1 MLVLAGPGTGKT
13 TTVVETVVDRIE
25 RRGMDPERVL
35 ILTFSRKAAG
45 ELRERVTGRL
55 RRTTRTPLALTFHSY
70 AYALLRREALQ
81 AAMEPP
87 RLLSG
92 PEQLLEIRRLLHG
105 ELEDGAREWP
115 PALREP
121 LKTRGFAEELRDF
134 LSRAGE
140 RGLDGDRLVALGYQ
154 HGRADWVAAGKFSLR
169 YQERF
174 DLDPEPVLDYAEL
187 IKAAAGLL
195 SDPDVR
201 RRERAAYDMVF
212 VDEYQDTDPAQEYLL
227 QQLAG
232 DGRDLIAVGDPDQSI
247 YGFRG
252 ADVRGILRFPERFR
266 TLDGRDAPVVALRV
280 CRRSG
285 ADLLTA
291 SRRVASRLPAAPTP
305 DTTFTPPASS
315 GTAQPPAQ
323 AAKEQDTAFETLLT
337 TGPTDDQPDDADL
350 ADEGDEADLPDETD
364 LSDEADLSAEGDEA
378 GLSDGG
384 GGADLPDNGDEA
396 GSPSADASPELPAG
410 ELPAPVAVPQERKA
424 WGHRDLV
431 PLDDAEP
438 GEVRVLL
445 ADSTSQEAAVVAD
458 ALRRA
463 HLIDGVSWHR
473 MAVLVRSATRQVPL
487 LRRAL
492 VSAGVPTMVAGDEV
506 PIAQEPGVRPLLT
519 MLRMALYPGELDESV
534 VEELLTGPLGGTD
547 MIGVRRLRRALK
559 IAENEAAATEETA
572 SDQEDASGQEQSP
585 SDQQESAP
593 EDDVPGEQSASSG
606 ESASGEGTSGEG
618 TSGSGASGEGTSGEG
633 TSGSGASGEGTSG
646 EGTSGEGAFGGK
658 DSSDDVSG
666 EDGTDGEDGPGR
678 AVRSS
683 GELLV
688 AAVLDVREL
697 TRIEPHIAHP
707 AERVA
712 HLLHAAKEAAKAQST
727 AEEVLWAIW
736 QGSGLAERWTDLSLS
751 GGARGAQAD
760 RDLDAVVALFDH
772 AARFVDRMPRAGA
785 EVFLDDIASQEIPGD
800 TLAERAP
807 DGDAVRVLTAH
818 RSKGLEWDV
827 VVVAGVQEG
836 VWPDLRLRGSM
847 LGAEDLVELAGG
859 AQPSTASLASKLLAE
874 ERRLFYVAATRARK
888 KLVVT
893 AVGGEDTDERPSRFL
908 AELMPGS
915 VDAATVDDQ
924 ARWLN
929 MSALVADL
937 RSAVTDPTKSAKIRQ
952 KAAQQLARLAAAG
965 VQGAHPND
973 WYALTPISDDRP
985 LGWPDDI
992 VRISPSAVE
1001 SFTKCGLRWLLETA
1015 VGAAGTS
1022 SAQGLGTV
1030 IHALAVLAATDL
1042 PSEDLL
1048 GRRLD
1053 DIWGEL
1059 DFGGVWFNRKQR
1071 QVAEQMIAKFLRW
1084 HKENPRELV
1093 ALEEAFTATVGDG
1106 VLIKGRVDRVERDSD
1121 GRAVIIDLKT
1131 GSSKPKAGD
1140 LDRHP
1145 QLGVYQ
1151 LAALLGAFA
1160 RHGMTEPGGA
1170 SLVQLGK
1177 AGGKNDALEQAQP
1190 ALADDRDPTWA
1201 KDLVDTVAIGMS
1213 GPFFQA
1219 KVNDGCR
1226 TCAARASC
1234 PVNDNG
1240 GQVC

>member
-1 MLVLAGPGTGKT
+1 MLDEHQRAAVEHQGGPLLVLAGPGTGKT
-13 TTVVETVVDRIE
+13 TTIVESVVERIE
-25 RRGMDPERVL
+25 RRGADPERVL

-70 AYALLRREALQ
+70 AYALLRREAVLAGEQ
-81 AAMEPP
+81 PP
-87 RLLSG
+87 RLLTG
-92 PEQLLEIRRLLHG
+92 PEQLLEVRRLLHG
-105 ELEDGAREWP
+105 ELEDGALEWP
-115 PALREP
+115 EDLREP

-134 LSRAGE
+134 LSRAAE
-140 RGLDGDRLVALGYQ
+140 RGLDGERVQELGRR
-154 HGRADWVAAGKFSLR
+154 HGRADWVAAGRFSQR
-169 YQERF
+169 YQVRF
-174 DLDPEPVLDYAEL
+174 DLDPDPALDYSEL
-187 IKAAAGLL
+187 IRAAAGLL
-195 SDPDVR
+195 TDPDVR
-201 RRERAAYDMVF
+201 RRERAAQDAVF
-212 VDEYQDTDPAQEYLL
+212 VDEYQDTDPAQEFLL

-232 DGRDLIAVGDPDQSI
+232 DGRDLVAVGDPDQSI

-252 ADVRGILRFPERFR
+252 ADVHGIMKFPERFR
-266 TLDGRDAPVVALRV
+266 TRDGQDAPVVALRI

-285 ADLLTA
+285 AELLEA
-291 SRRVASRLPAAPTP
+291 SRRVAARLPAAPMPDATP
-305 DTTFTPPASS
+305 GGRSS
-315 GTAQPPAQ
+315 
-323 AAKEQDTAFETLLT
+323 
-337 TGPTDDQPDDADL
+337 
-350 ADEGDEADLPDETD
+350 
-364 LSDEADLSAEGDEA
+364 
-378 GLSDGG
+378 
-384 GGADLPDNGDEA
+384 
-396 GSPSADASPELPAG
+396 
-410 ELPAPVAVPQERKA
+410 
-424 WGHRDLV
+424 GHRDLL
-431 PLDDAEP
+431 PLPETPAGD
-438 GEVRVLL
+438 VRVLL

-458 ALRRA
+458 TLRRA
-463 HLIDGVSWHR
+463 HLIDGVPWHR
-473 MAVLVRSATRQVPL
+473 MAVLVRSAVRQVPL

-492 VSAGVPTMVAGDEV
+492 VNAGVPTMIAGDEV

-519 MLRMALYPGELDESV
+519 MLRVALDLAELDEGVS
-534 VEELLTGPLGGTD
+534 EELLTGPLGGTD

-559 IAENEAAATEETA
+559 IAENEAAAEPPAEGEPVAEVEPVTL
-572 SDQEDASGQEQSP
+572 P
-585 SDQQESAP
+585 F
-593 EDDVPGEQSASSG
+593 VP
-606 ESASGEGTSGEG
+606 
-618 TSGSGASGEGTSGEG
+618 
-633 TSGSGASGEGTSG
+633 
-646 EGTSGEGAFGGK
+646 
-658 DSSDDVSG
+658 
-666 EDGTDGEDGPGR
+666 
-678 AVRSS
+678 RSS

-688 AAVLDVREL
+688 AAVKDAREL
-697 TRIEPHIAHP
+697 VRIEPHIALP

-712 HLLHAAKEAAKAQST
+712 RLLATAREAVRQQGS
-727 AEEVLWAIW
+727 AEEVLWAVW
-736 QGSGLAERWTDLSLS
+736 QGSGLAERWTELSLS

-772 AARFVDRMPRAGA
+772 AARFVDRMPKAGP
-785 EVFLDDIASQEIPGD
+785 EVFLDDLASQEIPGD

-847 LGAEDLVELAGG
+847 LGVEDLVEVVEG
-859 AQPSTASLASKLLAE
+859 ARPSAASLASKLLAE
-874 ERRLFYVAATRARK
+874 ERRLFYVAATRARRR
-888 KLVVT
+888 LVVT

-908 AELMPGS
+908 SELMPGA
-915 VDAATVDDQ
+915 VEEATVDDR

-929 MSALVADL
+929 MAALVADL
-937 RSAVTDPTKSAKIRQ
+937 RSAVTDPTKPAGMRR

-965 VQGAHPND
+965 VSGAHPND
-973 WYALTPISDDRP
+973 WYALTTMTDDRA
-985 LGWPDDI
+985 LSWPDD
-992 VRISPSAVE
+992 VVSISPSAVE

-1042 PSEDLL
+1042 PNEDLL
-1048 GRRLD
+1048 GKRLD
-1053 DIWGEL
+1053 EIWTEL

-1071 QVAEQMIAKFLRW
+1071 QVAEQMIGKFLRW

-1093 ALEEAFTATVGDG
+1093 ALEEAFVATVADG
-1106 VLIKGRVDRVERDSD
+1106 VQIKGRVDRVERDSE

-1131 GSSKPKAGD
+1131 GGSKPKPGE

-1170 SLVQLGK
+1170 ALVQLGK
-1177 AGGKNDALEQAQP
+1177 AAGKSAAVEQQQQ
-1190 ALADDRDPTWA
+1190 ALAEDANPGWA
-1201 KDLVDTVAIGMS
+1201 GDLVDTVAIGMS

-1234 PVNDNG
+1234 PVNDSG

>member
-1 MLVLAGPGTGKT
+1 MSGQTWRLVRRGGGGAAAVPVLDEHQRAVVEHQSGPLLVLAGPGTGKT
-13 TTVVETVVDRIE
+13 TTIVETVVDRIE
-25 RRGMDPERVL
+25 RRGLDPERVL

-45 ELRERVTGRL
+45 ELRERITGRM

-70 AYALLRREALQ
+70 AYALLRREAVQ
-81 AAMEPP
+81 AALEPP
-87 RLLSG
+87 RLLTG

-105 ELEDGAREWP
+105 ELEDGARDWP
-115 PALREP
+115 LSLREP

-140 RGLDGDRLVALGYQ
+140 RGLDGERLVELGLRY
-154 HGRADWVAAGKFSLR
+154 GRVDWVAAGRFSLR
-169 YQERF
+169 YQARF

-195 SDPDVR
+195 TDPEVR
-201 RRERAAYDMVF
+201 RRERAAYDVVF
-212 VDEYQDTDPAQEYLL
+212 VDEYQDTDPAQEFLL

-285 ADLLTA
+285 VDLLTA
-291 SRRVASRLPAAPTP
+291 TRRIASRLPAAPAP
-305 DTTFTPPASS
+305 
-315 GTAQPPAQ
+315 
-323 AAKEQDTAFETLLT
+323 
-337 TGPTDDQPDDADL
+337 
-350 ADEGDEADLPDETD
+350 LPDPTSPPVPD
-364 LSDEADLSAEGDEA
+364 PTPSLDPAP
-378 GLSDGG
+378 
-384 GGADLPDNGDEA
+384 LPDLG
-396 GSPSADASPELPAG
+396 GSDPARISGAPSSAVPLPSADRLDAAESDDLTPRA
-410 ELPAPVAVPQERKA
+410 VARGA
-424 WGHRDLV
+424 ARARGHRELS

-438 GEVRVLL
+438 GEARVLL

-458 ALRRA
+458 TLRRA
-463 HLIDGVSWHR
+463 HLIDGVPWHR
-473 MAVLVRSATRQVPL
+473 MAVLVRSASRQVPL

-519 MLRMALYPGELDESV
+519 MLRVALDPGELDEAV
-534 VEELLTGPLGGTD
+534 AEELLTGPLGGTD

-559 IAENEAAATEETA
+559 IAGNEAA
-572 SDQEDASGQEQSP
+572 DAVDEPGEVP
-585 SDQQESAP
+585 AGPAPESAGG
-593 EDDVPGEQSASSG
+593 DATQNDAREQVGA
-606 ESASGEGTSGEG
+606 EVEG
-618 TSGSGASGEGTSGEG
+618 
-633 TSGSGASGEGTSG
+633 
-646 EGTSGEGAFGGK
+646 GGPR
-658 DSSDDVSG
+658 V
-666 EDGTDGEDGPGR
+666 
-678 AVRSS
+678 VRSS

-688 AAVLDVREL
+688 SAVQDVREL
-697 TRIEPHIAHP
+697 VRIEPHVALP

-712 HLLHAAKEAAKAQST
+712 RLLHAARQAVGADGT
-727 AEEVLWAIW
+727 AEDVLWAVW
-736 QGSGLAERWTDLSLS
+736 QASGLAERWTELSLA

-772 AARFVDRMPRAGA
+772 AARFVDRMPKAGP
-785 EVFLDDIASQEIPGD
+785 EVFLDDLASQEIPGD

-847 LGAEDLVELAGG
+847 LGAEELVELVEG
-859 AQPSTASLASKLLAE
+859 ARPNSASLASKLLAE
-874 ERRLFYVAATRARK
+874 ERRLFYVAATRARR

-908 AELMPGS
+908 AELMPGA
-915 VDAATVDDQ
+915 VDTATVDDR
-924 ARWLN
+924 ARWLS

-937 RSAVTDPTKSAKIRQ
+937 RSAVTDPTKSAKVRK
-952 KAAQQLARLAAAG
+952 KAAMQLARLAAAG

-1022 SAQGLGTV
+1022 TAQGLGTV

-1053 DIWGEL
+1053 EIWNEL

-1071 QVAEQMIAKFLRW
+1071 QVAEQMITKFVRW

-1093 ALEEAFTATVGDG
+1093 ALEEPFTAMVAEG
-1106 VLIKGRVDRVERDSD
+1106 VQIKGRVDRVERDSD
-1121 GRAVIIDLKT
+1121 NRAVIIDLKT

-1170 SLVQLGK
+1170 ALVQLGK
-1177 AGGKNDALEQAQP
+1177 AGGKNDALEQSQQ
-1190 ALADDRDPTWA
+1190 ALSDDKDPGWA

-1226 TCAARASC
+1226 TCAAKASC

>member
-1 MLVLAGPGTGKT
+1 MVQHRRGPLLVLAGPGTGKT
-13 TTVVETVVDRIE
+13 TTIVESVVDRIE

-35 ILTFSRKAAG
+35 ILTYSRKAAG

-70 AYALLRREALQ
+70 AYALLRREAVL
-81 AAMEPP
+81 AGEAPP
-87 RLLSG
+87 RLLTG

-115 PALREP
+115 VALREP

-140 RGLDGDRLVALGYQ
+140 RGLSGERLQELGRQY
-154 HGRADWVAAGKFSLR
+154 GKADWVAVGRFLER
-169 YQERF
+169 YEVRF
-174 DLDPEPVLDYAEL
+174 DLDPEPALDYAEL
-187 IKAAAGLL
+187 IRAAAGVLA
-195 SDPDVR
+195 DPEVR
-201 RRERAAYDMVF
+201 RRERAAHDVVF
-212 VDEYQDTDPAQEYLL
+212 VDEYQDTDPAQEFLL
-227 QQLAG
+227 RQLAG

-252 ADVRGILRFPERFR
+252 ADVRGILGFPQRFPTR
-266 TLDGRDAPVVALRV
+266 DGRDAPVVALRV

-291 SRRVASRLPAAPTP
+291 SRRVADRLPAAPT
-305 DTTFTPPASS
+305 S
-315 GTAQPPAQ
+315 
-323 AAKEQDTAFETLLT
+323 
-337 TGPTDDQPDDADL
+337 DAV
-350 ADEGDEADLPDETD
+350 G
-364 LSDEADLSAEGDEA
+364 A
-378 GLSDGG
+378 GQRRSH
-384 GGADLPDNGDEA
+384 
-396 GSPSADASPELPAG
+396 
-410 ELPAPVAVPQERKA
+410 
-424 WGHRDLV
+424 GHRELLSL
-431 PLDDAEP
+431 PEMEA

-445 ADSTSQEAAVVAD
+445 ADGTSQEAAVVAD
-458 ALRRA
+458 TLRRA
-463 HLIDGVSWHR
+463 HLIDGVPWHR
-473 MAVLVRSATRQVPL
+473 MAVLVRSAARQVPL

-519 MLRMALYPGELDESV
+519 MLRIAIDAAELDEGV
-534 VEELLTGPLGGTD
+534 AEELLTGPLGGTD

-559 IAENEAAATEETA
+559 IAENEAMAALGDETTAEHTETTDDEA
-572 SDQEDASGQEQSP
+572 APPPPYP
-585 SDQQESAP
+585 SLQAR
-593 EDDVPGEQSASSG
+593 
-606 ESASGEGTSGEG
+606 T
-618 TSGSGASGEGTSGEG
+618 
-633 TSGSGASGEGTSG
+633 
-646 EGTSGEGAFGGK
+646 
-658 DSSDDVSG
+658 
-666 EDGTDGEDGPGR
+666 
-678 AVRSS
+678 S

-688 AAVLDVREL
+688 AALKDTREL
-697 TRIEPHIAHP
+697 TRIEPHVALP

-712 HLLHAAKEAAKAQST
+712 KLLVAARQAVRDQT
-727 AEEVLWAIW
+727 GAEEVLWAVW
-736 QGSGLAERWTDLSLS
+736 HESGLAEKWTELSLS

-772 AARFVDRMPRAGA
+772 AARFVDRMPKAGP
-785 EVFLDDIASQEIPGD
+785 EVFLDDLAAQEIPGD

-847 LGAEDLVELAGG
+847 LGVEDLVELVEGG
-859 AQPSTASLASKLLAE
+859 QPNAASLASKLLAE
-874 ERRLFYVAATRARK
+874 ERRLFYVAATRARRR
-888 KLVVT
+888 LVVT

-908 AELMPGS
+908 SELMPGA
-915 VDAATVDDQ
+915 VEAATVDDR

-937 RSAVTDPTKSAKIRQ
+937 RSAVTDPTRSAKIRS
-952 KAAQQLARLAAAG
+952 KAAHHLARLAAAG

-973 WYALTPISDDRP
+973 WYALTPMTDDRP
-985 LGWPDDI
+985 LSWPDDI

-1048 GRRLD
+1048 GKRLD
-1053 DIWGEL
+1053 EIWNEL

-1071 QVAEQMIAKFLRW
+1071 QVAEQMITKFWRW
-1084 HKENPRELV
+1084 HQENPRELV
-1093 ALEEAFTATVGDG
+1093 ALEDAFIATVSDG
-1106 VLIKGRVDRVERDSD
+1106 VQIKGRVDRVERDSEN
-1121 GRAVIIDLKT
+1121 RAVIIDLKT
-1131 GSSKPKAGD
+1131 GSAKPKAGE

-1170 SLVQLGK
+1170 ALVQVGK
-1177 AGGKNDALEQAQP
+1177 AAGKHDALEQAQG
-1190 ALADDRDPTWA
+1190 ALADDKNPGWA

-1226 TCAARASC
+1226 TCAARSSC